1 MKIIK
6 RTIVV
11 VIFLGL
17 IGIIGYRASVTYQA
31 RKKVMNQPAPE
42 KIVPVEAVQPSR
54 ANIAEKIHA
63 SANIQADSEITI
75 YSKVSGKIAKNLV
88 QMASAVQ
95 PGQAVAVVNRDEV
108 GYDYM
113 PFEVKSDAKGVVVR
127 ILQNPGATVNPS
139 MPLMTLVDIDTVK
152 AVAAVDE
159 KKIRFIKLDQAAR
172 VNVEAYPGETFAAR
186 VTNISPVCNQVNRT
200 VEVELSIPN
209 AGHRV
214 KPGMYAE
221 VEWIASQRSALV
233 VPILSVVERAGQKYV
248 FLVGDGLALINQVT
262 VGAVVGDVTEIL
274 SGLKGDERVVTTGAG
289 QLNDKDKIKVVEHKS
304 SAE

>member
-6 RTIVV
+6 RIIVV
-11 VIFLGL
+11 VILLGL

-186 VTNISPVCNQVNRT
+186 VTNISPVCNLVNRT

-209 AGHRV
+209 ASHRV

-233 VPILSVVERAGQKYV
+233 VPIAFGRRARRAEVCFPGGRRSGFNQSGDRGRRRRRCHGDPLRAQGRRAGRHDRGRAAQRQ
-248 FLVGDGLALINQVT
+248 GQDQGRRAQV
-262 VGAVVGDVTEIL
+262 I
-274 SGLKGDERVVTTGAG
+274 S
-289 QLNDKDKIKVVEHKS
+289 
-304 SAE
+304 